1 MLDGSTWF
9 ANGIDLLWIVEDYR
23 RTSKNVDNAEA
34 EKPPADNEVR
44 VSHSKI
50 PVYVDACLK
59 LLQVSI
65 ASALML
71 ESH

>member
-1 MLDGSTWF
+1 MLLFDILDRITWF
-9 ANGIDLLWIVEDYR
+9 FWHVTNLLWLVEDYK
-23 RTSKNVDNAEA
+23 RTSKNVDAAEA

-44 VSHSKI
+44 ISHSKI

-65 ASALML
+65 
-71 ESH
+71 